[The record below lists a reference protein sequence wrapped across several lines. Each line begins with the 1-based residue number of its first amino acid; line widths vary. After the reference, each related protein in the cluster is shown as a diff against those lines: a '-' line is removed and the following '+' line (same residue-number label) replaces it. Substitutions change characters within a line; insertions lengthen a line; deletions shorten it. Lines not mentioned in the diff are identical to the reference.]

1 MFTRH
6 IQTSIDI
13 NASPA
18 QIWEVLVDLKSYGEW
33 NPMLGNVHTGL
44 RTDDVVRFEVLT
56 GKGKPLKLK
65 AKITSNQK
73 ERELAWRGGASA
85 ILSGHHYFRI
95 EPLTEGRC
103 RFLHGEHFSGFIL
116 PLISFFLKDAPDLYR
131 SMNEALKRTVE
142 NQANCSKIPES
153 E

>member
-13 NASPA
+13 DASPA
-18 QIWEVLVDLKSYGEW
+18 QIWDVLVGLESYADW
-33 NPMLGNVHTGL
+33 NPMLSNVQTGL
-44 RTDDVVRFEVLT
+44 RKDDTVRFDVLSV
-56 GKGKPLKLK
+56 KGKPLKLN
-65 AKITSNQK
+65 AKITDNQK
-73 ERELAWRGGASA
+73 ERELAWRGGVSA

-103 RFLHGEHFSGFIL
+103 RFHHGEHFSGLIL

-131 SMNEALKRTVE
+131 SMNEALKCRVE
-142 NQANCSKIPES
+142 SSITS
-153 E
+153 